1 MYAVNFVYERNDSI
15 ALQVHALNVMEFL
28 RYTIF
33 SVNMNMITPATCIDC
48 LSFLIF
54 KLNNSIICKDSY

>member
-1 MYAVNFVYERNDSI
+1 MYAVNSVYERNDSI
-15 ALQVHALNVMEFL
+15 SLQVHALNVIELL

-33 SVNMNMITPATCIDC
+33 SVNMNMITHASCIDC

-54 KLNNSIICKDSY
+54 KLNNNIICKDTY